1 MHCLVIHG
9 GAGALPRS
17 EMTPARAEEFHAG
30 LREALLCGHRVLAA
44 GGSSMD
50 AVEAAVVS
58 MEDNPLF
65 NAGKGGS
72 FTREGKNELEA
83 SIMDGHSG
91 RVGTA
96 MVLRSTRNPVRLAR
110 LVMERTPHVSLSGTA
125 ADAYA
130 AAQGLPQ
137 EQPEYFWTRPRYEA
151 MLKLRGT
158 ERTALS
164 EDVVINAAP
173 LTPDTSNTVGAVALD
188 SHGHLAASTS
198 SGGTSNKYAGRV
210 GQACI
215 PGAGVFAK
223 DATCAVS
230 CTGQGEAFIRG
241 VIAYDVSAMMEYGRL
256 DLRTAAERAIH
267 QRLPGHGGLIAIDG
281 NGNLATPFNSAG
293 MFRGWIKSAG
303 MVHTAIYEEVRA
315 WNV

>member
-1 MHCLVIHG
+1 
-9 GAGALPRS
+9 
-17 EMTPARAEEFHAG
+17 
-30 LREALLCGHRVLAA
+30 
-44 GGSSMD
+44 
-50 AVEAAVVS
+50 

>member
-44 GGSSMD
+44 GGTSMD

-83 SIMDGHSG
+83 SIMEGHTG

-110 LVMERTPHVSLSGTA
+110 LVMERTPHVALSGRA

-158 ERTALS
+158 EHTALS

-188 SHGHLAASTS
+188 EHGHLAASTS
-198 SGGTSNKYAGRV
+198 SGGTSNKYPGRV

-230 CTGQGEAFIRG
+230 CTGQGEAFMRG

-256 DLRTAAERAIH
+256 DLRTASERAIH
-267 QRLPGHGGLIAIDG
+267 SRLPGHGGLIAIDAS
-281 NGNLATPFNSAG
+281 GNLATPFNSAG

-303 MVHTAIYEEVRA
+303 VVHTAIYEEVRA